1 MAINIPKCVWE
12 PPKTVDQIFKEN
24 YTYVKYKEYGGEMH
38 KFFKCNKCND
48 MVEEFLLYAHLEDH
62 KNPDA
67 LFGQDALEELSKMSE
82 MHIEAMKENLSDED
96 YEKVKELRRKR
107 ISREYGRKNSH
118 TPHKY
123 RKGHW
128 GDDDNDWHSPYRPK

>member
-1 MAINIPKCVWE
+1 M
-12 PPKTVDQIFKEN
+12 TQITSFGQKWGKIER
-24 YTYVKYKEYGGEMH
+24 
-38 KFFKCNKCND
+38 C
-48 MVEEFLLYAHLEDH
+48 FLLYAHLEDH
-62 KNPDA
+62 KNRDA

-123 RKGHW
+123 RKGHHW
-128 GDDDNDWHSPYRPK
+128 GDDDDWHSPYRPK

>member
-62 KNPDA
+62 KNPNA
-67 LFGQDALEELSKMSE
+67 LFGQEALEELSKMSE

-96 YEKVKELRRKR
+96 YEKVEEKELVGNMVEK
-107 ISREYGRKNSH
+107 IHIHH
-118 TPHKY
+118 TNIVKDIGVMMIMIGIHHIDQNNV
-123 RKGHW
+123 R
-128 GDDDNDWHSPYRPK
+128 